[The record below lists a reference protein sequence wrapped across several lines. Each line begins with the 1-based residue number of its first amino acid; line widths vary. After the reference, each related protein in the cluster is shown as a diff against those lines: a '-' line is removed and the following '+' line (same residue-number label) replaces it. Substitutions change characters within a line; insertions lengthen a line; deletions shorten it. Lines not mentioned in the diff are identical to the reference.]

1 MDKQKI
7 LDEMN
12 AKKRRK
18 KRLIIIVVVALLV
31 IISASAL
38 NIIFRY
44 FKYDEYK
51 KYEVKSKTEK
61 GERFVAVNEDK
72 PDVEGMVL
80 VSENDNLKLYTNLET
95 TEIAVYNKNDGSITY
110 SNPQDRDTHTG
121 TGINASNLSSTLAVT
136 YYNKAGNVATI
147 NNYDMSI
154 KNGQFETES
163 IKDGIRYIYTLADE
177 DSIASI
183 VPYYISEDGLN
194 KVMEKS
200 SDYDARTVKGKY
212 KLENGTYVLN
222 DSAKK
227 SKVGME
233 KLNKIFEKAGYTEE
247 DYAKDMEGHEEDESL
262 SITIP
267 LEYRL
272 TDKGLEA
279 TVKAA
284 DIEEHGNVYISQID
298 VLQFFGAA
306 SNKAQGYILVPD
318 GSGALINL
326 NSGNQATA
334 YNQAIYD
341 IDPVA
346 QNYVVIEETECARLP
361 IFGIKA
367 DDNAIF
373 ARITAGDAIASVNAD
388 VAGKLNNYNYAYAS
402 FNVREKELLNMFG
415 VQGSKSDIPVVE
427 KSLYKI
433 DLSVSYSFLTKDD
446 ASYSGMART
455 YRKQLIDEGILKE
468 TNQSESVPLYLDI
481 IGGAEQKK
489 HIMGIPYEGVCAM
502 TTYDEA
508 SEIVDNL
515 YDSDITNLRLNY
527 QGWFNGGI
535 YHDVA
540 DKIKLIGS
548 VGSKSDLESLNKKL
562 EDKGGKLFMDVAF
575 QKVSH
580 ESKRFTS
587 VLEASKY
594 YSGYVVEL
602 GATDPS
608 TVRQTSNLEWY
619 DEMIYYMISPKFLNR
634 YVDKF
639 ASKITK
645 YDVSG
650 INLTDL
656 GSVLTSDK
664 KRSELINRQQAE
676 NIVIGQYE
684 KLAETKKNL
693 METGGNEYSLK
704 YVSDIIDA
712 PTSYSAY
719 YIIDE
724 QVPFYEMVIH
734 GSISY
739 SGEAFNLM
747 DDDLDDDFVLNC
759 IEYGIAPRFT
769 LSYKDPS
776 KMKYTSSADKY
787 SVLYTTWLDKAKE
800 MYGNINEALKDVDG
814 SAMINHEKLDN
825 GLIKVDYENGKTIY
839 INKTSQDITV
849 DGNTVKAKNYL
860 KTGGTV
866 NE

>member
-481 IGGAEQKK
+481 IGGVEQKK

-860 KTGGTV
+860 KTGATV

>member
-200 SDYDARTVKGKY
+200 SDYDARTAKGKY

-481 IGGAEQKK
+481 IGGVEQKK

>member
-415 VQGSKSDIPVVE
+415 VQGSKSDIPVAE

-481 IGGAEQKK
+481 IGGVEQKK

>member
-136 YYNKAGNVATI
+136 YCNKAGNVATI

-481 IGGAEQKK
+481 IGGVEQKK

>member
-51 KYEVKSKTEK
+51 KYEVK

-279 TVKAA
+279 TVKVA

-481 IGGAEQKK
+481 IGGVEQKK

>member
-31 IISASAL
+31 IISATAL

-481 IGGAEQKK
+481 IGGVEQKK

>member
-481 IGGAEQKK
+481 IGGVEQKK

-594 YSGYVVEL
+594 YSGYVVGL

>member
-481 IGGAEQKK
+481 IGGVEQKK

-739 SGEAFNLM
+739 SGEAFYLM

>member
-481 IGGAEQKK
+481 IGGVEQKK

-602 GATDPS
+602 GAIDPS

>member
-415 VQGSKSDIPVVE
+415 VQGSKSDIQVVE

-481 IGGAEQKK
+481 IGGVEQKK

>member
-136 YYNKAGNVATI
+136 YYNKASNVATI

-279 TVKAA
+279 TVKVA

-481 IGGAEQKK
+481 IGGVEQKK

>member
-212 KLENGTYVLN
+212 KLENSTYVLN

-279 TVKAA
+279 TVKVA

-481 IGGAEQKK
+481 IGGVEQKK

>member
-121 TGINASNLSSTLAVT
+121 TGINASNLSSTLTVT

-481 IGGAEQKK
+481 IGGVEQKK

>member
-200 SDYDARTVKGKY
+200 SDYDVRTVKGKY

-481 IGGAEQKK
+481 IGGVEQKK

>member
-361 IFGIKA
+361 IFGIKV

-481 IGGAEQKK
+481 IGGVEQKK

>member
-388 VAGKLNNYNYAYAS
+388 VAGKLNNYNYAYTS

-481 IGGAEQKK
+481 IGGVEQKK

>member
-284 DIEEHGNVYISQID
+284 DIEEHRNVYISQID

-481 IGGAEQKK
+481 IGGVEQKK

>member
-455 YRKQLIDEGILKE
+455 YKKQLIDEGILKE

-481 IGGAEQKK
+481 IGGVEQKK

>member
-481 IGGAEQKK
+481 IGGVEQKK

-860 KTGGTV
+860 KTGCTV

>member
-481 IGGAEQKK
+481 IGGVEQKK

-759 IEYGIAPRFT
+759 IEYSIAPRFT

>member
-12 AKKRRK
+12 AKKRCK

-481 IGGAEQKK
+481 IGGVEQKK

>member
-341 IDPVA
+341 IDPGA

-481 IGGAEQKK
+481 IGGVEQKK

>member
-183 VPYYISEDGLN
+183 VPYYISEVGLN

-200 SDYDARTVKGKY
+200 SDYDSRTVKGKY

-481 IGGAEQKK
+481 IGGVEQKK

>member
-481 IGGAEQKK
+481 IGGVEQKK

-747 DDDLDDDFVLNC
+747 DDDLYDDFVLNC

>member
-284 DIEEHGNVYISQID
+284 DIEEHGNVYISQLD

-481 IGGAEQKK
+481 IGGVEQKK

>member
-306 SNKAQGYILVPD
+306 SNKARGYILVPD

-481 IGGAEQKK
+481 IGGVEQKK

>member
-44 FKYDEYK
+44 FKYDQYK

-481 IGGAEQKK
+481 IGGVEQKK

>member
-346 QNYVVIEETECARLP
+346 QNYVVIEETECARFP

-481 IGGAEQKK
+481 IGGVEQKK

>member
-481 IGGAEQKK
+481 IGGVEQKK

-849 DGNTVKAKNYL
+849 DGNTVKAKNY
-860 KTGGTV
+860 
-866 NE
+866 

>member
-468 TNQSESVPLYLDI
+468 TNQSESVPFYLDI
-481 IGGAEQKK
+481 IGGVEQKK

>member
-415 VQGSKSDIPVVE
+415 VQGSKSDILVVE

-481 IGGAEQKK
+481 IGGVEQKK

>member
-200 SDYDARTVKGKY
+200 SDYDARTVKEKY

-481 IGGAEQKK
+481 IGGVEQKK

>member
-481 IGGAEQKK
+481 TGGVEQKK

>member
-481 IGGAEQKK
+481 IGGVEQKK

-684 KLAETKKNL
+684 KMAETKKNL

>member
-12 AKKRRK
+12 AK

-481 IGGAEQKK
+481 IGGVEQKK

>member
-481 IGGAEQKK
+481 IGGVEQKK

-502 TTYDEA
+502 ITYDEA

>member
-18 KRLIIIVVVALLV
+18 KRLIIIVVVALFV

-481 IGGAEQKK
+481 IGGVEQKK

>member
-18 KRLIIIVVVALLV
+18 KRLIILVVVALLV

-279 TVKAA
+279 TVKVA

-326 NSGNQATA
+326 NSGNQATT

-481 IGGAEQKK
+481 IGGVEQKK

>member
-468 TNQSESVPLYLDI
+468 INQSESVPLYLDI
-481 IGGAEQKK
+481 IGGVEQKK